1 MIVVYLCPSCL
12 DYIHLMWETI
22 ISFCSGDYASTYK
35 LLSLFKTCLKIWNVI
50 FKCTRLSAC
59 PAVWFRPSCLQPLF
73 RFFNSGDQASA
84 DHERN
89 KWVTFN
95 HGALQMHELDV
106 KGKGFRIHLISIIQH
121 GISLFNAFWY
131 IMCFV
136 DIDCFLLTAN
146 TVINQLIKC
155 NYDVM

>member
-1 MIVVYLCPSCL
+1 MISTSLENIFCIDRC
-12 DYIHLMWETI
+12 
-22 ISFCSGDYASTYK
+22 ISMSIMSRLYTFNVRNYHFILQWRLYVSTYK

-50 FKCTRLSAC
+50 FKFTRLSAC
-59 PAVWFRPSCLQPLF
+59 PAVWFPPSCLQPLF
-73 RFFNSGDQASA
+73 RFFNTGDQASA

-131 IMCFV
+131 IMC
-136 DIDCFLLTAN
+136 
-146 TVINQLIKC
+146 
-155 NYDVM
+155 